1 MVSIAGCGQRLGRRI
16 AITMLAGLAAG
27 VSACSSTGTTSKSDP
42 VKSDG
47 KASGTVFFLVPNST
61 TPAWPTYYMPA
72 VQEAVAKTL
81 PGVKFVIQSA
91 DNSQSKQLSQ
101 VEAAIAQQAA
111 AVIISPPNPA
121 QAGAELVKLS
131 AAKIPAIGY
140 LNDPNGGPVY
150 AYVWVDFATIGKYW
164 GQWLTDNLEKSVGH
178 TPVRVA
184 AIYGDPTFKVYD
196 LWLQGIKPALDKL
209 TAEGK
214 IKIVC
219 QADTPGWD
227 PAVAQKAM
235 EQCLTK
241 TGDKVDVTL
250 AMNDSTSDG
259 IWAAL
264 KAQGLNGKVKMIGG
278 HDGSLTA
285 VQRVLV
291 GDQVGTF
298 HPDSAQLGDSVAKLL
313 QTALENKDAADAGVI
328 NGTFDNGFV
337 KNGVPT
343 VFGKENLISADN
355 VQQEIVDHKIFT
367 KDEICK
373 GIAAGTSFCKTP

>member
-1 MVSIAGCGQRLGRRI
+1 MVSIAVCGPKWGRRI
-16 AITMLAGLAAG
+16 ALGLVVGLVAAVAACG
-27 VSACSSTGTTSKSDP
+27 NTDSPSDSAAEGANGATGP
-42 VKSDG
+42 
-47 KASGTVFFLVPNST
+47 VFFLVPNST

-72 VQEAVAKTL
+72 VQEAVAKLMPNVEFIT
-81 PGVKFVIQSA
+81 QSA
-91 DNSQSKQLSQ
+91 DNNQSKQLSQ
-101 VEAAIAQQAA
+101 VEAAIAQQAS
-111 AVIISPPNPA
+111 AVIVSPPNPA
-121 QAGAELVKLS
+121 QAGAELNKLA

-150 AYVWVDFATIGKYW
+150 AYVWVDFTTVGKHW

-178 TPVRVA
+178 TPVKLA

-196 LWLQGIKPALDKL
+196 LWLEGIKPALDKL
-209 TAEGK
+209 VADGK
-214 IKIVC
+214 IEIVC

-227 PAVAQKAM
+227 PSVAQKAM

-241 TGDKVDVTL
+241 TGNQVDVTL

-264 KAQGLNGKVKMIGG
+264 KAQSLNGKVKMIGG

-285 VQRVLV
+285 VQRTLV

-298 HPDSAQLGDSVAKLL
+298 HPDGVQLGESVAKLL
-313 QTALENKDAADAGVI
+313 DAALKGQDAKSAGVV

-337 KNGVPT
+337 KDGVPT
-343 VFGKENLISADN
+343 VFGKENLVTPDN
-355 VQQEIVDHKIFT
+355 VQQEIVDNKIFT

-373 GIAAGTSFCKTP
+373 GIAAQTTFCTS